1 MAYEV
6 MILCHLHMPL
16 YFLGTF
22 TEYPSVSPHIAK
34 NKSNITNL
42 FFMIINKYVNIMSQM
57 YGITPYRFKD
67 HVTHLFPVVTS
78 FTKYA

>member
-1 MAYEV
+1 MKLEV
-6 MILCHLHMPL
+6 FAPSSLATA
-16 YFLGTF
+16 FA
-22 TEYPSVSPHIAK
+22 SVSPHIAK
-34 NKSNITNL
+34 NKSNITDL

-78 FTKYA
+78 FTKYT